1 MNKLSVS
8 DKIVI
13 YCILFLVQ
21 ALTRNSNVFY
31 NYQADHFIAEVKKVM
46 AGKEENENAEQE
58 D

>member
-1 MNKLSVS
+1 MKKLSIT

-31 NYQADHFIAEVKKVM
+31 NYQADHFITEVKKAM
-46 AGKEENENAEQE
+46 SGKEEDENGESN

>member
-1 MNKLSVS
+1 MKKLSIT

-31 NYQADHFIAEVKKVM
+31 NYQADHFNAEVKKAM
-46 AGKEENENAEQE
+46 SGKEEDENGESN